1 MTEGQRILHLRKLIK
16 KNQQEFAQLIS
27 VSQAALSDIENGK
40 NGISYPVFKK
50 LVEEIGVHPYWFMW
64 GQEPIFREKEF
75 AEKYNIPYN
84 PASPTESA
92 NASPAHKTATSN
104 DSKLTMEEVMKALS
118 DLQGEVN
125 KIKRKAKK
133 HEK

>member
-1 MTEGQRILHLRKLIK
+1 MTEGQRILYIRKLIK
-16 KNQQEFAQLIS
+16 KNQQEFAQLLS

-40 NGISYPVFKK
+40 NGISYPVFRK

-64 GQEPIFREKEF
+64 GQDPIFREIHY
-75 AEKYNIPYN
+75 ADKYNISYN
-84 PASPTESA
+84 PASPTEGAS
-92 NASPAHKTATSN
+92 ASPAHKSPTSK
-104 DSKLTMEEVMKALS
+104 DPHFTMEEVMKALS